1 MVPEELNEQ
10 GDVAML
16 TDDALQRM
24 YDLAYCLHPDNG
36 IALAVTLEACDRI
49 ALLRRMQDRREG
61 HYKFK
66 LPEAC
71 LPQYCV
77 YLASDAREREQ
88 ECWRPG
94 KELRYRPT
102 ADDYLVRYIKF
113 LVSWTMDRNA
123 CHVAV
128 ALGCFLYGYQPGDI
142 ANLAPE
148 IFNHHNI
155 RRVKRR
161 LGLQLQARF
170 QSVNI
175 VVDAHHMLGTRPPTA
190 HERQLVDN
198 ALALFTPWGAPHIPA
213 PPPNRS
219 LLETH
224 FDGVSKRSDWERIHA
239 LIDPAC
245 AGLTRLVREYNEN
258 FPEESNARLEDPDQ
272 ALEIPC
278 FNP

>member
-170 QSVNI
+170 QSANI
-175 VVDAHHMLGTRPPTA
+175 VVDAHHMLCTRPPTA

-198 ALALFTPWGAPHIPA
+198 ALGLFTPWGAPHIPA

-224 FDGVSKRSDWERIHA
+224 FAGVSKRSDWERIHA